1 MILRR
6 SIRGSVLVVVLVTL
20 MFATFALVAFVQKAH
35 TDLVVASREAISRNL
50 RQDAYSALEV
60 VVAVLAEFRTAGQSL
75 RSPSE
80 GWDQPL
86 EFAGWTPGE
95 GRTAQVE
102 FEDESG
108 KLSLP
113 HADRATLINLFR
125 SWSLSDAEAERLT
138 DALLDWMKKDFVP
151 GTLQLTSY
159 DRANL
164 PYHAPKRS
172 LRSYRELAAIDVA
185 RNFFFDRE
193 GLPTE
198 YYQRFVD
205 AVSLFDFSKSN
216 LNGGRT
222 DVLAALGVGDETS
235 SQTVREYLS
244 GRGSYAQSGAR
255 YFRSVEDAA
264 GLLGAG
270 RVPDALGTEINAL
283 RVRITITQ
291 GLTQFH
297 LTAVL
302 APPEGAK
309 LVEEKSVV
317 EEASSSRSNRSAARD
332 EDEDDD
338 EDDDSGD
345 GSASSKKLNYP
356 FTLLEIQENIEIS
369 TRSED
374 ASA

>member
-1 MILRR
+1 M
-6 SIRGSVLVVVLVTL
+6 VVLITL
-20 MFATFALVAFVQKAH
+20 LFATFALVAFVQKAH

-60 VVAVLAEFRTAGQSL
+60 VVAVLAEFRAAGQEL

-86 EFAGWTPGE
+86 QFAAWSPGE
-95 GRTAQVE
+95 GRTAEVT

-113 HADRATLINLFR
+113 RADRATLVNLFR
-125 SWSLSDAEAERLT
+125 SWTLSDADADRLA

-151 GTLQLTSY
+151 GTLQPTSY

-172 LRSYRELAAIDVA
+172 LRSYRELAAIEVA
-185 RNFFFDRE
+185 KEFFFDRE
-193 GLPTE
+193 GQPTE
-198 YYQRFVD
+198 YYQRFID
-205 AVSLFDFSKSN
+205 AVSLFDFPKSN
-216 LNGGRT
+216 VNGGRT
-222 DVLAALGVGDETS
+222 DVLAALGVADES
-235 SQTVREYLS
+235 GSESLREYLT
-244 GRGSYAQSGAR
+244 GRGSHAQSGAR
-255 YFRSVEDAA
+255 FFRSVEDAA
-264 GLLGAG
+264 SVLGPG
-270 RVPDALGTEINAL
+270 RVPDALGTEVNAL
-283 RVRITITQ
+283 RVRVTITQ
-291 GLTQFH
+291 GVTKFH

-302 APPEGAK
+302 APPDGAK

-317 EEASSSRSNRSAARD
+317 EQSASSRSAGSATRR
-332 EDEDDD
+332 EDDD
-338 EDDDSGD
+338 DEADDNSSGSN
-345 GSASSKKLNYP
+345 GASKKLNYP

-369 TRSED
+369 TRPED